1 MSAGTIT
8 QREGATPE
16 IIVEGL
22 PERRSSWIDWA
33 TTTDHKKI
41 GILYLFTTAFFF
53 LVGGVEA
60 LLMRLQLGSP
70 DNTFLDP
77 TTYNQLFTLHGTT
90 MIFMVIVPIAAGFGN
105 FLVPLMIGA
114 RDMAFPRL
122 NMLSWWLLI
131 AGGLVLYG
139 SIFWEAP
146 QAGWTAYPPLSGVA
160 FLPGHGIDAWILGL
174 HLVGISSILGAINFV
189 ATIHNMRAPGMS
201 LSRMPLFVW
210 TILVYSYLIIV
221 AISSFAA
228 TLAMLLVDRQFDG
241 AFFGTAEGDP
251 LLWQHL
257 FWFMGHPE
265 VYIMALP
272 AFGMVSEIIPVFA
285 RKPIFGYKAIAAATG
300 AIAFLGVMVWAHH
313 MFATPL
319 PLGVLGFF
327 MITSLVVAVPTG
339 IKIFNWLATL
349 WRGNIEFTVPLLFAV
364 GLVAQFAMG
373 GMTGVML
380 AVFPVDWQLT
390 DTYFVVAHMHH
401 VLFGG
406 VAFGLAAGLYYWFP
420 KMSGRMMSDG
430 LGKLSFWLML
440 IGFNATFLPQY
451 SAGLSGMPRRVAE
464 YQGGDLTTYNV
475 ISTIGAF
482 ILAAGVLVTVFN
494 VFKSIR
500 SGRRAAPDPWRANTL
515 EWFTPSPPPEH
526 NFDVIPTVRSLEPMK
541 DIRRAVEEREVAL
554 ANGQP
559 AAGGNGNG
567 PVTEPP
573 GKHAEPL

>member
-1 MSAGTIT
+1 MTAGTVA
-8 QREGATPE
+8 RPEGRSPE
-16 IIVEGL
+16 IIVGGF
-22 PERRSSWIDWA
+22 PERRSGWIDWV

-105 FLVPLMIGA
+105 YLVPLMLGT

-146 QAGWTAYPPLSGVA
+146 QAGWTAYAPLSNGS
-160 FLPGHGIDAWILGL
+160 FLPGHGVDAWILGL
-174 HLVGISSILGAINFV
+174 HLVGISSVLGAINFIV
-189 ATIHNMRAPGMS
+189 TIHNMRSPGMS

-210 TILVYSYLIIV
+210 TILIYAYLVLI
-221 AISSFAA
+221 ALSSFAA

-241 AFFGTAEGDP
+241 TFFDQTKGGDP

-272 AFGMVSEIIPVFA
+272 AFGMVSEVIPVFA

-327 MITSLVVAVPTG
+327 MIASFAVAVPTG
-339 IKIFNWLATL
+339 IKIFNWVATL

-364 GLVAQFAMG
+364 GLVAQFALG

-380 AVFPVDWQLT
+380 AVFPIDWQVT

-406 VAFGLAAGLYYWFP
+406 VAFGLMAGLYFWFP
-420 KMSGRMMSDG
+420 KMSGRMMSEA
-430 LGKLSFWLML
+430 LGKVSFWLMV

-451 SAGLSGMPRRVAE
+451 SAGLTGMPRRVAE
-464 YQGGDLTTYNV
+464 YSSGDLTTYNL

-500 SGRRAAPDPWRANTL
+500 GGRIAGPDPWRANTL

-541 DIRRAVEEREVAL
+541 DIRRSIQEREAAL
-554 ANGQP
+554 ST
-559 AAGGNGNG
+559 NGNG
-567 PVTEPP
+567 SGRVTEPP
-573 GKHAEPL
+573 GKQAEPL